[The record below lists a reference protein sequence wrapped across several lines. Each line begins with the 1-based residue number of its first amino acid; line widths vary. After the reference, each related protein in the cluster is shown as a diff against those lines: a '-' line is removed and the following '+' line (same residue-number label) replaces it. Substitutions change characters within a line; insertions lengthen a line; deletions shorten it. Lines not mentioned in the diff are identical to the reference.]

1 MGFET
6 LIPAAATLIGGIMGS
21 NSTDNAAASQ
31 QAGTQAGIAEQQRQ
45 FDLARSDQAPYRAAG
60 TQALGQ
66 YQTGIN
72 KPTTA
77 ADVMSDPGYAFGM
90 QQGQQALDRK
100 AAAAGGRLSGASLK
114 AAQQY
119 GTDYAT
125 TGYGAAYQRNQDRL
139 NRLAALAGLGQ
150 TATQASASAGSN
162 ASNQISGLLSGQ
174 GNAAGAAQLAQGNI
188 WGNTMNQLGAIGQ
201 RAMQPGYSSQNSL
214 VNGGGF
220 TNMPAYMIQGGG

>member
-1 MGFET
+1 
-6 LIPAAATLIGGIMGS
+6 
-21 NSTDNAAASQ
+21 
-31 QAGTQAGIAEQQRQ
+31 
-45 FDLARSDQAPYRAAG
+45 
-60 TQALGQ
+60 
-66 YQTGIN
+66 
-72 KPTTA
+72 
-77 ADVMSDPGYAFGM
+77 MSDPGYAFGM

-174 GNAAGAAQLAQGNI
+174 GNAAGAAQLVQGNI
-188 WGNTMNQLGAIGQ
+188 WGNTVNQLGAIGQ
-201 RAMQPGYSSQNSL
+201 RAMQPGYTSQNSL

-220 TNMPAYMIQGGG
+220 TNMPAYMIQGG